1 MGTVNYKTSDIIT
14 LGLKPWEPDDFLCDP
29 DFMDMARRQSE
40 EYGDDLDEIVYQA
53 IADYTE
59 SDSETAQSI
68 IDRYSF
74 DFFTVTVE
82 PGYYEGFSVN
92 ISDDLP
98 GEYWDEEERKQAL
111 TDAANLGDLLKE
123 LVNTA
128 CLVEVWPGWCTTY
141 HDTDRT
147 LKDIRKTIRGLLYDI
162 NDTPD
167 REEEEATPA

>member
-14 LGLKPWEPDDFLCDP
+14 LGLRPYESRDFELDP
-29 DFMDMARRQSE
+29 DFMEEARHQSE
-40 EYGDDLDEIVYQA
+40 KYGDDIDSIIYQT
-53 IADYTE
+53 IADYT
-59 SDSETAQSI
+59 DDDWRTAENI
-68 IDRYSF
+68 INRYSF
-74 DFFTVTVE
+74 EFFQVNIE

-98 GEYWDEEERKQAL
+98 GEYWDAEEREQAL
-111 TDAANLGDLLKE
+111 TDAANLGDMLKE

-147 LKDIRKTIRGLLYDI
+147 LKDIRKTIRGLIYDI

-167 REEEEATPA
+167 REEEEAV

>member
-14 LGLKPWEPDDFLCDP
+14 LGLEPYEPRDFELDP
-29 DFMDMARRQSE
+29 DFMEEARRQSE
-40 EYGDDLDEIVYQA
+40 EYGDEIDDIIYQT

-59 SDSETAQSI
+59 DDRQTAADIISKYRFEFFQVSI
-68 IDRYSF
+68 
-74 DFFTVTVE
+74 E
-82 PGYYEGFSVN
+82 PGYYEGFSVY
-92 ISDDLP
+92 ISNNLP
-98 GEYWDEEERKQAL
+98 GEYWDADERQQAL
-111 TDAANLGDLLKE
+111 TDAANLGDMLKE

-147 LKDIRKTIRGLLYDI
+147 LKDIRKTISGLIYDI

-167 REEEEATPA
+167 IEEQEAI